1 MPFPW
6 LKRIRDTGQLT
17 VFNKAGTWT
26 DSVNAAIK
34 TFNTLPFENIELV
47 AEKNEK
53 SANVVVILADG
64 PTSYTRD
71 GNTTQPGPDFKPDK
85 YAGDTRTLRDGRL
98 NEIFF
103 AAIFLPGKLPK
114 SLTKGQKEVMIVHE
128 FIHACGVLEHEG
140 TGIMYNPMEPR
151 NGGLKEWGVEAPP
164 MPPIRLGS
172 VTLNRVESVWMS
184 PQAYAAFLQRPDI

>member
-53 SANVVVILADG
+53 SANVVVVLADG

-128 FIHACGVLEHEG
+128 FIHACGVPEHETTPDG
-140 TGIMYNPMEPR
+140 GIMYDIMVTS
-151 NGGLKEWGVEAPP
+151 NGGLQEGSRQGKP
-164 MPPIRLGS
+164 MPPIRVGPK
-172 VTLNRVESVWMS
+172 TLSRVQSVWC
-184 PQAYAAFLQRPDI
+184 